1 MGSIP
6 LDEELFAPR
15 MSWRPDADVPVVE
28 RFGDYDVLG
37 CVGRGG
43 MAEILLAR
51 EAGAGSQARPVVI
64 KRVLAE
70 IANDPGVVHMFRDE
84 ARLVMA
90 LDHPAICRIYEVG
103 QINGCWF
110 IAMEWI
116 HGASLADVIAAS
128 TRPRDTSQGRALGAL
143 PARAVAKI
151 VADIANALDYAH
163 RAVDEKGVPLSL
175 IHRDVSP
182 QNIMVGFDGRVR
194 LLDFGLAKATT
205 QTYKTQTGVVK
216 GKLSY
221 LAPEQWQGAAIDGR
235 TDLFSLGLCLY
246 EALTT
251 RVLYKRE
258 RPLDAMTAVMNEPP
272 PDVRER
278 RPDLDPRYTMIVKTA
293 LQKKPQ
299 DRYATGALFANALGP
314 LAEMTDPDGQ
324 LRALMRTLFPDDAV
338 LGPSLG
344 WLARLPQPTPPQAT
358 PSIDRVA
365 TERPSTERPST
376 TVSQAAKAMHGG
388 GRSLW
393 IGLAILG
400 LVVAAVLYA
409 TGWRLR

>member
-1 MGSIP
+1 MP

-15 MSWRPDADVPVVE
+15 MSWRPDADVPVIE

-70 IANDPGVVHMFRDE
+70 LANDPGVVHMFRDE

-90 LDHPAICRIYEVG
+90 LDHPAICRIYDVG
-103 QINGCWF
+103 QIKGRWY

-128 TRPRDTSQGRALGAL
+128 TAPREASGTL
-143 PARAVAKI
+143 PARVVAKI
-151 VADIANALDYAH
+151 VADIASALDYAH
-163 RAVDEKGVPLSL
+163 RAVDETGAPLSL

-182 QNIMVGFDGRVR
+182 QNIMIGFDGRVR
-194 LLDFGLAKATT
+194 LLDFGLAKAST
-205 QTYKTQTGVVK
+205 QTYKTQAGVVK

-221 LAPEQWQGAAIDGR
+221 LAPEQWQGLAIDGR

-246 EALTT
+246 EALTAHA
-251 RVLYKRE
+251 LYKYE
-258 RPLDAMTAVMNEPP
+258 RPIDAMNAVVNSPP
-272 PDVRER
+272 PDVRAT
-278 RPDLDPRYTMIVKTA
+278 RPELDPRFTTVVKTA

-299 DRYATGALFANALGP
+299 DRYATGAEFANALAP

-324 LRALMRTLFPDDAV
+324 LRALMRTLFPDQAQ

-344 WLARLPQPTPPQAT
+344 WLSRLPQPTVTPAAAPSNAT
-358 PSIDRVA
+358 APD
-365 TERPSTERPST
+365 RPSTS
-376 TVSQAAKAMHGG
+376 VSQAAKEMHGA
-388 GRSLW
+388 GRGLW
-393 IGLAILG
+393 IGVAILG
-400 LVVAAVLYA
+400 LVIAGVAYA
-409 TGWRLR
+409 LGWRLP